1 MVLHQTELK
10 NLSLLNKGKVRDIY
24 NIDDDKMLIVTS
36 DRLSAFDVIMK
47 EPIPNKG
54 KVLTQMA
61 NFWFKKLAH
70 IIPNHLLEDDPISY
84 VSKDEAVQIKE
95 RSIVVKKLLPVPIE
109 AIVRGYLVGSG
120 WREYQDTGAIC
131 GISLPDNLQQ
141 ASKLKNP
148 IFTPSSKAA
157 QGEHDENISIAKC
170 ESLIGKE
177 LTEKIAK
184 ISLILYEAA
193 ASFAEEKGIIIADT
207 KFEFGLDTAG
217 TLFLIDEALTPDSS
231 RFWPKEKYKPGIS
244 PPSFDKQYVRD
255 WLESVSWDKNE
266 PAPQLPDE
274 VIANTSDK
282 YLEVYSRL
290 TAQKLR

>member
-1 MVLHQTELK
+1 MALHQTELK

-24 NIDDDKMLIVTS
+24 DIDDDKMLIVTS

-70 IIPNHLLEDDPISY
+70 IIPNHLLDDDPISY

-141 ASKLKNP
+141 ASKLKTP

-157 QGEHDENISIAKC
+157 QGEHDENISISKC

-177 LTEKIAK
+177 LTEKITK

-207 KFEFGLDTAG
+207 TFEFGLDTAG

-231 RFWPKEKYKPGIS
+231 RFWPKEKYKLGIS

-282 YLEVYSRL
+282 YLEAYSRL
-290 TAQKLR
+290 TAQKLG